1 MASDGPPN
9 LPAADAASALPPA
22 PANDLP
28 AERLRLRPDEAGRL
42 AVTPAQ
48 AGWRYL
54 TFETTSLAAGERMA
68 PARSDQET
76 LVVIVAGGGLD
87 LEQGGGRPGPATE
100 RLAGRISP
108 FADLP
113 SAVYLPPGTE
123 AGLIGRPAA
132 GSSAVGLAIGRAPVA
147 GASRR
152 PALIGDR
159 APGPIV
165 IRPADVAV
173 EIRGAGQATRQVN
186 HIVRPDFPAR
196 RLLAVEVVTPAGN
209 WSSWP
214 PHKHDV
220 DAMPDEAVL
229 EEIYHYRFRDRRA
242 WGIQRLYRRPGSPVG
257 GPRDALWAVR
267 DGEVVIVTDGYHPF
281 VAAPGHDAWYLNIL
295 AGDRRTMACSD
306 DPDQAGARQ
315 TWVSLAPDPRLPL
328 VPARRPEGRP

>member
-68 PARSDQET
+68 PARPGQET
-76 LVVIVAGGGLD
+76 LVVIVGGGGLD
-87 LEQGGGRPGPATE
+87 LERGAGSSGSGTE
-100 RLAGRISP
+100 RLAGRTSP

-113 SAVYLPPGTE
+113 TAVYLPAGAT
-123 AGLIGRPAA
+123 AGLIGQPDEP
-132 GSSAVGLAIGRAPVA
+132 STAVQLAIGRAPA
-147 GASRR
+147 
-152 PALIGDR
+152 R
-159 APGPIV
+159 APGATIAPASIV

-315 TWVSLAPDPRLPL
+315 TWASLAPDPRLPL
-328 VPARRPEGRP
+328 VPARRPGGRR